1 MSIRC
6 FLNPKFEYLNETIKI
21 FLTIKIKV
29 ENLANSRILIEIIF
43 YVR

>member
-1 MSIRC
+1 M
-6 FLNPKFEYLNETIKI
+6 FLNLKFEYLNET
-21 FLTIKIKV
+21 FLMIKIKV

>member
-1 MSIRC
+1 M
-6 FLNPKFEYLNETIKI
+6 FLNLKFEYLNET
-21 FLTIKIKV
+21 FSTIKIKV

>member
-21 FLTIKIKV
+21 FLTIKIK

>member
-1 MSIRC
+1 M
-6 FLNPKFEYLNETIKI
+6 FLNLKFEYLNEM